1 LRKIKVIHIITRF
14 DKGGSAENTLLT
26 VINLNKARY
35 DAALIKGLSLE
46 SEMGALES
54 RAVED
59 NLAEAEKCGVRILTI
74 SELVRE
80 VRPLYDF
87 KAFVSLI
94 KIFLREKPVI
104 VHTHTSKAGIL
115 GRWAA
120 FLTQVPIIIH
130 TPHGHVFWGYFS
142 KRRTWFYVLLERLT
156 ALITDKIIMLTEQEK
171 KDYLQFKIAPKD
183 KFSTIH
189 SGVDPD
195 KYFNLS
201 VDVVAMRRSLGIP
214 DNSFVVGTAG
224 RLTPVKGH
232 RYLIEAAGRLV
243 DFRPDT
249 VFVFLGDGELL
260 CELENMA
267 SRLGVKENVRF
278 LGWRRDTAEVM
289 STFDLFVLP
298 SLNEGMGRV
307 LVEAMALGKPVVAS
321 GVGGISNLIVHGEN
335 GLLVRPAD
343 SRALA
348 GSIKFLITD
357 SEKRKQMEGKG
368 KRIAVK
374 YSVDSMVEKIDRLYV
389 ELLTT
394 RRLDQ
399 LQSGH

>member
-1 LRKIKVIHIITRF
+1 MMVLKKIKVIHIITRL

-26 VINLNKARY
+26 VINLDNTRY
-35 DAALIKGLSLE
+35 DVTLIKGLSLG
-46 SEMGALES
+46 SEMGAVES
-54 RAVED
+54 CAVED
-59 NLAEAEKCGVRILTI
+59 NLAEAERCGVRILTI
-74 SELVRE
+74 SGLARE
-80 VRPLYDF
+80 VHPLYDF

-94 KIFLREKPVI
+94 NIFLREKPVV

-120 FLTQVPIIIH
+120 CLSLVPIIIH
-130 TPHGHVFWGYFS
+130 TPHGHIFWGYFS
-142 KRRTWFYVLLERLT
+142 KCKTWFYILLERLT
-156 ALITDKIIMLTEQEK
+156 AIITDKIIMLTEQEK
-171 KDYLQFKIAPKD
+171 RDYLQFKIASKD

-189 SGVDPD
+189 SGVDLD

-201 VDVVAMRRSLGIP
+201 VDSIAMKRSLGIS
-214 DNSFVVGTAG
+214 DNSFIVGTAG

-232 RYLIEAAGRLV
+232 RYLVEAAREIV
-243 DFRPDT
+243 DLRPDT
-249 VFVFLGDGELL
+249 IFVFLGDGELL
-260 CELENMA
+260 HELKNMV
-267 SRLGVKENVRF
+267 SRLEIKENVRF

-321 GVGGISNLIVHGEN
+321 NVGGISDLVVHGEN
-335 GLLVRPAD
+335 GLLVEPAD

-348 GSIKFLITD
+348 GSMKFLMTD
-357 SEKRKQMEGKG
+357 SEKRKQMGGKG
-368 KRIAVK
+368 RKVALN
-374 YSVDSMVEKIDRLYV
+374 YSVDSMVQKIDQLYT

-394 RRLDQ
+394 
-399 LQSGH
+399 

>member
-1 LRKIKVIHIITRF
+1 MRKIKVIHIITRL
-14 DKGGSAENTLLT
+14 DKGGSAENVLLT

-35 DAALIKGLSLE
+35 DVSLIKGLSLE

-54 RAVED
+54 CAVKD
-59 NLAEAEKCGVRILTI
+59 NLAEAERCGVRILTI

-80 VRPLYDF
+80 VHPLYDF

-130 TPHGHVFWGYFS
+130 TPHGHVFWGYSS
-142 KRRTWFYVLLERLT
+142 KCKTWFYILLERLT
-156 ALITDKIIMLTEQEK
+156 ALITDKIITLTEQEK
-171 KDYLQFKIAPKD
+171 RDHLQFKIASKE

-201 VDVVAMRRSLGIP
+201 VDGAAMKRSLGIP
-214 DNSFVVGTAG
+214 DNSFVVGTTG

-232 RYLIEAAGRLV
+232 RYLIEAARKIV
-243 DFRPDT
+243 DFRSDT
-249 VFVFLGDGELL
+249 VFVFLGDGELFR
-260 CELENMA
+260 ELKNMA
-267 SRLGVKENVRF
+267 SRLGIKENVRF
-278 LGWRRDTAEVM
+278 LGWRQDAAEVM

-307 LVEAMALGKPVVAS
+307 LIEAMALGKPVVAS
-321 GVGGISNLIVHGEN
+321 SVGGISDLVVHGEN
-335 GLLVRPAD
+335 GLLVKPAD
-343 SRALA
+343 SWALA
-348 GSIKFLITD
+348 NSIKFLITD
-357 SEKRKQMEGKG
+357 SEKRKQMGGKG
-368 KRIAVK
+368 KRMAVN
-374 YSVDSMVEKIDRLYV
+374 YSVDSMVQKIDQLYT

-394 RRLDQ
+394 
-399 LQSGH
+399 